1 RSPDQRHPRPDPAPP
16 AGRRRERRTL
26 PAADGVQF
34 GDLIDFVDFDFI
46 ARVTRVNAAALW
58 GLASHPSTPK
68 GLLIHTA
75 PPPGL
80 PGTNLTSLEWTA
92 NPEANLRG
100 YEVVLRETTEADW
113 TRKIPVGNV
122 NTVTL
127 DISKDNVQF
136 GLRAVDARGNHS
148 PVAFPTVVN

>member
-1 RSPDQRHPRPDPAPP
+1 VGARLAPEHAEGP
-16 AGRRRERRTL
+16 
-26 PAADGVQF
+26 
-34 GDLIDFVDFDFI
+34 
-46 ARVTRVNAAALW
+46 
-58 GLASHPSTPK
+58 

-92 NPEANLRG
+92 NREANLRG

-113 TRKIPVGNV
+113 TRKIPIGNV
-122 NTVTL
+122 TTVTL
-127 DISKDNVQF
+127 DISKDDSQF
-136 GLRAVDARGNHS
+136 GLRAVDARGQHS